1 MMYGEQFEVSDAAM
15 SPDFTLPL
23 DKAAV
28 VPKERV
34 ISLEPPTHIKARR
47 KDAKQH
53 ASKKKQS
60 RRGGVPAF

>member
-1 MMYGEQFEVSDAAM
+1 M
-15 SPDFTLPL
+15 L
-23 DKAAV
+23 DRAAV